1 MNLGDYANTVQQ
13 SSLANVSVQAQPLWQ
28 RAYDV
33 IGNESRTDPTVASLL
48 SDIVLCTDE
57 FLNALKLRSLDPSAV
72 SGREVML
79 LNRSQW
85 GEYVLLIA
93 DEHLSGNGL
102 LDEENLLL
110 PQPSLERALE
120 RWQRSRV
127 QNHPR
132 TQSKL
137 DDFYQNI
144 SAEDLKGINTFPI
157 HFTKRPRLIPTSAPS
172 PAWQVTSDTVSG
184 RASVGC
190 IVASRHGHRTGV
202 TTVRHFFPKGA
213 IKDMEVDVDGRK
225 GVVKG
230 EDLMSDSV
238 FIQLT
243 FSPGE
248 HLSVRATKGWLQG
261 EAPRLGALAA
271 FDGAT
276 SQHVVTAVSAQDP
289 GVTHY
294 SQYTQSRVYTQAVTN
309 PGDSGAALIEESTD
323 LIIGFAKDRT
333 EAGALIEWSSWIWAD
348 SVFTALDVQPQ

>member
-1 MNLGDYANTVQQ
+1 MGDYANTVQQ
-13 SSLANVSVQAQPLWQ
+13 PSLADVSVQAQPLWQ
-28 RAYDV
+28 RAYAV
-33 IGNESRTDPTVASLL
+33 IGNETRTDPTVASLL
-48 SDIVLCTDE
+48 SDIVLYTDE

-72 SGREVML
+72 SSREVML
-79 LNRSQW
+79 LNRPQW
-85 GEYVLLIA
+85 GQYVLLVA
-93 DEHLSGNGL
+93 DDHLNGNRL

-110 PQPSLERALE
+110 PPPSLERALA

-132 TQSKL
+132 TKSKL

-157 HFTKRPRLIPTSAPS
+157 HFIKRPRLIPTSAPC
-172 PAWQVTSDTVSG
+172 PAWQVTSGTVSG

-190 IVASRHGHRTGV
+190 IVARRNGLGTGV

-225 GVVKG
+225 GVVKS

-238 FIQLT
+238 FIQLP

-248 HLSVRATKGWLQG
+248 HLSLRTTKGWLQG
-261 EAPRLGALAA
+261 QAPRREAPAS

-276 SQHVVTAVSAQDP
+276 SQHVVTAIGGQDP
-289 GVTHY
+289 GLTHY
-294 SQYTQSRVYTQAVTN
+294 SQYSQSRVYTPPVTN
-309 PGDSGAALIEESTD
+309 PGDSGAALIEDSTD

-348 SVFTALDVQPQ
+348 SVFTALDVQPR